1 MKHLNTAIKAE
12 KSRLVIGLFTCHD
25 LSTAHSFFFVC
36 RYLSPH
42 LYDFL
47 EALIT
52 QQTSPEE
59 AYRKF
64 DAIASKHTEQLRKCT
79 KQVKFQTIQR

>member
-1 MKHLNTAIKAE
+1 MACSKNIILP
-12 KSRLVIGLFTCHD
+12 F
-25 LSTAHSFFFVC
+25 
-36 RYLSPH
+36 RYLSTH

-59 AYRKF
+59 AYKKF
-64 DAIASKHTEQLRKCT
+64 DVISSKLIEQLRKCT
-79 KQVKFQTIQR
+79 KQVREALSTLLSSSLCLSDICLKEHVW